1 MKGVG
6 RQGGDYK
13 QSALQAAVDKM
24 DVTRSAVDEIVAKG
38 ADRKSWL
45 CFCSGVEH
53 AEHVRDEIR
62 SRGISCETISG
73 ETPKDERRRIIEDFK
88 SYKIRALTNNSVLTT
103 GFNHKGVDLIA
114 ALRPTLSVSLYVQMM
129 GRGTRVMYVSA
140 VVAGSPENRKQ
151 HELDAAASV
160 TFNLGVGAMNWTWA
174 EYWRKGQIKKAA
186 AHLASNYNTAKGK
199 KLPGLVRRRK
209 EEALLFEKGIY
220 TGVGVTKEVTAEPP
234 VLPDPV
240 VKEAQELLTTAGL
253 NPGAIDGWMGEKTKA
268 AVIAYQKAH
277 PHLIADGIIGPATI
291 AQLRRDACAAKD
303 VVTKGASSAAGSGL
317 LAFTAG
323 LPWGW
328 IAAGVLVAVVG
339 YVAYR
344 NRDVITRRW
353 NSWRG
358 KEVVV

>member
-1 MKGVG
+1 MPITKISTQGRAFVRLHEGNPLTCYLDPVG
-6 RQGGDYK
+6 
-13 QSALQAAVDKM
+13 
-24 DVTRSAVDEIVAKG
+24 IP
-38 ADRKSWL
+38 
-45 CFCSGVEH
+45 
-53 AEHVRDEIR
+53 
-62 SRGISCETISG
+62 TIG
-73 ETPKDERRRIIEDFK
+73 
-88 SYKIRALTNNSVLTT
+88 T
-103 GFNHKGVDLIA
+103 GFTMGSDSVRRELAKIGITKLVPGKTKITA
-114 ALRPTLSVSLYVQMM
+114 AQSDVILDAVLAAEYVP
-129 GRGTRVMYVSA
+129 A
-140 VVAGSPENRKQ
+140 VVAGSPNDREQ

-174 EYWRKGQIKKAA
+174 ELWRKGQIKKAA

-220 TGVGVTKEVTAEPP
+220 TGVGVTKDVTAAPP

-268 AVIAYQKAH
+268 AVVAYQKAH
-277 PHLIADGIIGPATI
+277 PHLVADGIIGPATI
-291 AQLRRDACAAKD
+291 AQLRRDAGAAKD
-303 VVTKGASSAAGSGL
+303 VVAKGASSAAGTGL
-317 LAFTAG
+317 LAFTTG

-344 NRDVITRRW
+344 NRDVIARRW

>member
-1 MKGVG
+1 MPITKISTQGRAFVRLHEGNPLTCYLDPVG
-6 RQGGDYK
+6 
-13 QSALQAAVDKM
+13 
-24 DVTRSAVDEIVAKG
+24 IP
-38 ADRKSWL
+38 
-45 CFCSGVEH
+45 
-53 AEHVRDEIR
+53 
-62 SRGISCETISG
+62 TIG
-73 ETPKDERRRIIEDFK
+73 
-88 SYKIRALTNNSVLTT
+88 T
-103 GFNHKGVDLIA
+103 GFTMRSDSVRRELAKIGITKLVPGKTKITAAQSDVILDGVLA
-114 ALRPTLSVSLYVQMM
+114 AEYVP
-129 GRGTRVMYVSA
+129 A
-140 VVAGSPENRKQ
+140 VVAGSPNDRKQ

-174 EYWRKGQIKKAA
+174 ELWRKGQIKKAA

-220 TGVGVTKEVTAEPP
+220 TGVGVTKDVTAAPP

-291 AQLRRDACAAKD
+291 AQLRRDAGAAKD

-328 IAAGVLVAVVG
+328 VAAGVLVAVVG

-344 NRDVITRRW
+344 NRDVIARRW

>member
-1 MKGVG
+1 MPITKISTQGTAFVRLHEGNPLTCYLDPVG
-6 RQGGDYK
+6 
-13 QSALQAAVDKM
+13 
-24 DVTRSAVDEIVAKG
+24 IP
-38 ADRKSWL
+38 
-45 CFCSGVEH
+45 
-53 AEHVRDEIR
+53 
-62 SRGISCETISG
+62 TIG
-73 ETPKDERRRIIEDFK
+73 
-88 SYKIRALTNNSVLTT
+88 T
-103 GFNHKGVDLIA
+103 GFTMRSDSVRRELAKIGITKLVPGKTKITTAQSDVILDAVLA
-114 ALRPTLSVSLYVQMM
+114 AEYVP
-129 GRGTRVMYVSA
+129 A

-160 TFNLGVGAMNWTWA
+160 TFNLGVGAMKWTWA
-174 EYWRKGQIKKAA
+174 DLWRKGQIKKAA
-186 AHLASNYNTAKGK
+186 AHLASNYNTSKGK

-209 EEALLFEKGIY
+209 EEALLFENGIY
-220 TGVGVTKEVTAEPP
+220 TGVGVTKEATAEPP
-234 VLPDPV
+234 VEPDPV

-291 AQLRRDACAAKD
+291 AQLRRDAGAAREA
-303 VVTKGASSAAGSGL
+303 VTKGVGSAASSGL
-317 LAFTAG
+317 LAFVAG

-328 IAAGVLVAVVG
+328 IVAGVAVAAVA

-344 NRDVITRRW
+344 NRDVIARRW

>member
-1 MKGVG
+1 MPITKISTQGRAFVRMHEGNPLTCYLDPVG
-6 RQGGDYK
+6 
-13 QSALQAAVDKM
+13 
-24 DVTRSAVDEIVAKG
+24 IP
-38 ADRKSWL
+38 
-45 CFCSGVEH
+45 
-53 AEHVRDEIR
+53 
-62 SRGISCETISG
+62 TIG
-73 ETPKDERRRIIEDFK
+73 
-88 SYKIRALTNNSVLTT
+88 T
-103 GFNHKGVDLIA
+103 GFTMGSDSVRRELAKIGITKLVPGKTKITSAQSDVILDAVLA
-114 ALRPTLSVSLYVQMM
+114 AEYVP
-129 GRGTRVMYVSA
+129 A
-140 VVAGSPENRKQ
+140 VVAGSPQNRKQ

-174 EYWRKGQIKKAA
+174 DLWRKGQIKKAA

-209 EEALLFEKGIY
+209 EEALLFENGIY
-220 TGVGVTKEVTAEPP
+220 TGVGVTKEATAEPP
-234 VLPDPV
+234 VKPDPV

-253 NPGAIDGWMGEKTKA
+253 NPGAIDGWMGAKTKA

-291 AQLRRDACAAKD
+291 AQLRRDAGAAKD
-303 VVTKGASSAAGSGL
+303 VVAKGASSAAGSGL

-344 NRDVITRRW
+344 NRDVIARRW

>member
-1 MKGVG
+1 MPITKISTHGRAFVRLHEGNPLTCYLDPVG
-6 RQGGDYK
+6 
-13 QSALQAAVDKM
+13 
-24 DVTRSAVDEIVAKG
+24 IP
-38 ADRKSWL
+38 
-45 CFCSGVEH
+45 
-53 AEHVRDEIR
+53 
-62 SRGISCETISG
+62 TIG
-73 ETPKDERRRIIEDFK
+73 
-88 SYKIRALTNNSVLTT
+88 T
-103 GFNHKGVDLIA
+103 GFTMRSDSVRRELAKIGITKLVPGKTKITASQSDVILDAVLA
-114 ALRPTLSVSLYVQMM
+114 AEYVP
-129 GRGTRVMYVSA
+129 A
-140 VVAGSPENRKQ
+140 VVTGSPENRKQ

-174 EYWRKGQIKKAA
+174 DLWRKGQIQKAA

-253 NPGAIDGWMGEKTKA
+253 NPGAIDGWMGAKTKA

-291 AQLRRDACAAKD
+291 AQLRRDAGAAKD
-303 VVTKGASSAAGSGL
+303 VVTKSASSAAGSGL

-328 IAAGVLVAVVG
+328 IAAGVLVAVVV

-344 NRDVITRRW
+344 NRDVIARRW

-358 KEVVV
+358 KEVAV

>member
-1 MKGVG
+1 MPITKISTQGRAFVRLHEGNPLTCYLDPVG
-6 RQGGDYK
+6 
-13 QSALQAAVDKM
+13 
-24 DVTRSAVDEIVAKG
+24 IP
-38 ADRKSWL
+38 
-45 CFCSGVEH
+45 
-53 AEHVRDEIR
+53 
-62 SRGISCETISG
+62 TIG
-73 ETPKDERRRIIEDFK
+73 
-88 SYKIRALTNNSVLTT
+88 T
-103 GFNHKGVDLIA
+103 GFTMRSDSVRRELAKIGITKLVPGKTKITASQSDVILDAVLA
-114 ALRPTLSVSLYVQMM
+114 AEYVP
-129 GRGTRVMYVSA
+129 A

-151 HELDAAASV
+151 HELDAASSV

-174 EYWRKGQIKKAA
+174 ELWRKGQIKKAA

-220 TGVGVTKEVTAEPP
+220 TGVGATKEATAEPP

-291 AQLRRDACAAKD
+291 AQLRRDAGAAKD
-303 VVTKGASSAAGSGL
+303 VVAKGASSAVGSGL

-323 LPWGW
+323 LPWAW

-339 YVAYR
+339 YVTYR
-344 NRDVITRRW
+344 NRDVIARRW

>member
-1 MKGVG
+1 MPITKISTQGRAFVRLHEGNPLTCYLDPVG
-6 RQGGDYK
+6 
-13 QSALQAAVDKM
+13 
-24 DVTRSAVDEIVAKG
+24 IP
-38 ADRKSWL
+38 
-45 CFCSGVEH
+45 
-53 AEHVRDEIR
+53 
-62 SRGISCETISG
+62 TIG
-73 ETPKDERRRIIEDFK
+73 
-88 SYKIRALTNNSVLTT
+88 T
-103 GFNHKGVDLIA
+103 GFTMGSDSVRRELAKIGITKLVPGKTKITA
-114 ALRPTLSVSLYVQMM
+114 AQSDVILDAVLAAEYVP
-129 GRGTRVMYVSA
+129 A

-151 HELDAAASV
+151 HELDASASV

-174 EYWRKGQIKKAA
+174 QLWRKGQIKKAA

-234 VLPDPV
+234 VLPDPI

-253 NPGAIDGWMGEKTKA
+253 NPGAIDGWMGAKTKA
-268 AVIAYQKAH
+268 AVVAYQKAH

-291 AQLRRDACAAKD
+291 AQLRRDAGAAKD
-303 VVTKGASSAAGSGL
+303 VVTKGASSAVGSGL
-317 LAFTAG
+317 LAFIAG

-344 NRDVITRRW
+344 NRDVIARRW
-353 NSWRG
+353 NSSCG

>member
-1 MKGVG
+1 MPITKISTQGRAFVRLHEGNPLTCYLDPVG
-6 RQGGDYK
+6 
-13 QSALQAAVDKM
+13 
-24 DVTRSAVDEIVAKG
+24 IP
-38 ADRKSWL
+38 
-45 CFCSGVEH
+45 
-53 AEHVRDEIR
+53 
-62 SRGISCETISG
+62 TIG
-73 ETPKDERRRIIEDFK
+73 
-88 SYKIRALTNNSVLTT
+88 T
-103 GFNHKGVDLIA
+103 GFTMGSDSVRRELAKVGITKLVPGKTKITA
-114 ALRPTLSVSLYVQMM
+114 AQSDVILDAVLAAEYVP
-129 GRGTRVMYVSA
+129 A
-140 VVAGSPENRKQ
+140 VVAGSPNDRKQ

-174 EYWRKGQIKKAA
+174 ELWRKGQIKKAA

-220 TGVGVTKEVTAEPP
+220 TGVGVTKDVTAAPP

-277 PHLIADGIIGPATI
+277 PHLVADGIIGPATI
-291 AQLRRDACAAKD
+291 AQLRRDAGAAKD
-303 VVTKGASSAAGSGL
+303 VVAKGASSAAGSGM

-344 NRDVITRRW
+344 NRDVIARRW

>member
-1 MKGVG
+1 MPI
-6 RQGGDYK
+6 
-13 QSALQAAVDKM
+13 
-24 DVTRSAVDEIVAKG
+24 T
-38 ADRKSWL
+38 
-45 CFCSGVEH
+45 
-53 AEHVRDEIR
+53 
-62 SRGISCETISG
+62 TISTQG
-73 ETPKDERRRIIEDFK
+73 
-88 SYKIRALTNNSVLTT
+88 RAFVRLHEGNPLTAYLDPVGIPTIGT
-103 GFNHKGVDLIA
+103 GFTMGSDSVRRELAKIGITKLVPGKTKITA
-114 ALRPTLSVSLYVQMM
+114 AQSDVILDAVLAAEYVP
-129 GRGTRVMYVSA
+129 A

-151 HELDAAASV
+151 HELDAASSV
-160 TFNLGVGAMNWTWA
+160 TFNLGVGAMKWTWA
-174 EYWRKGQIKKAA
+174 EFWRKGQIKAAA
-186 AHLASNYNTAKGK
+186 AHLARNYNTAKGK

-220 TGVGVTKEVTAEPP
+220 TGIVSATKEATAEPP
-234 VLPDPV
+234 PQPDPL

-277 PHLIADGIIGPATI
+277 PHLIADGIIGPATL
-291 AQLRRDACAAKD
+291 AQLRRDAGAAKD
-303 VVTKGASSAAGSGL
+303 VVTKGVSSAAGSGL

-344 NRDVITRRW
+344 NRDVIARRW

-358 KEVVV
+358 KEVTV

>member
-1 MKGVG
+1 MPITKISTQGRAFVRLHEGNPLTCYLDPVG
-6 RQGGDYK
+6 
-13 QSALQAAVDKM
+13 
-24 DVTRSAVDEIVAKG
+24 IP
-38 ADRKSWL
+38 
-45 CFCSGVEH
+45 
-53 AEHVRDEIR
+53 
-62 SRGISCETISG
+62 TIG
-73 ETPKDERRRIIEDFK
+73 
-88 SYKIRALTNNSVLTT
+88 T
-103 GFNHKGVDLIA
+103 GFTMRSDSVRRELAKIGITKLVPGKTKITASQSDVIIDAVLA
-114 ALRPTLSVSLYVQMM
+114 AEYVP
-129 GRGTRVMYVSA
+129 A

-174 EYWRKGQIKKAA
+174 DLWRKGQIQKAA

-291 AQLRRDACAAKD
+291 AQLRRDAGAAKD

-317 LAFTAG
+317 LAFIAG

-344 NRDVITRRW
+344 NRDVIARRW

-358 KEVVV
+358 KEVAV

>member
-1 MKGVG
+1 MPITKISTQGRAFVRLHEGNPLTCYLDPVG
-6 RQGGDYK
+6 
-13 QSALQAAVDKM
+13 
-24 DVTRSAVDEIVAKG
+24 IP
-38 ADRKSWL
+38 
-45 CFCSGVEH
+45 
-53 AEHVRDEIR
+53 
-62 SRGISCETISG
+62 TIG
-73 ETPKDERRRIIEDFK
+73 
-88 SYKIRALTNNSVLTT
+88 T
-103 GFNHKGVDLIA
+103 GFTMRSD
-114 ALRPTLSVSLYVQMM
+114 SVRRELAKIGITKLVPGKTKITSAQSDSILDAVLAFEYVP
-129 GRGTRVMYVSA
+129 A
-140 VVAGSPENRKQ
+140 VVAGSPNDRKQ

-174 EYWRKGQIKKAA
+174 DLWRKGQIQKAA

-199 KLPGLVRRRK
+199 KLLGLVRRRK

-253 NPGAIDGWMGEKTKA
+253 NPGAIDGWMGAKTKA

-277 PHLIADGIIGPATI
+277 PHLIADGIIGPATV
-291 AQLRRDACAAKD
+291 AQLRRDAGAAKD
-303 VVTKGASSAAGSGL
+303 VVIKGASSAAGSGL

-339 YVAYR
+339 YVVYR
-344 NRDVITRRW
+344 NRDVIARRW

>member
-1 MKGVG
+1 MPITKISTQGRAFVRLHEGNPLTCYLDPVG
-6 RQGGDYK
+6 
-13 QSALQAAVDKM
+13 
-24 DVTRSAVDEIVAKG
+24 IP
-38 ADRKSWL
+38 
-45 CFCSGVEH
+45 
-53 AEHVRDEIR
+53 
-62 SRGISCETISG
+62 TIG
-73 ETPKDERRRIIEDFK
+73 
-88 SYKIRALTNNSVLTT
+88 T
-103 GFNHKGVDLIA
+103 GFTMRSDSVRRELAKIGITKLVPGKTKITA
-114 ALRPTLSVSLYVQMM
+114 AQSDVILDAVLAAEYVP
-129 GRGTRVMYVSA
+129 A
-140 VVAGSPENRKQ
+140 VVAGSLENRKQ

-291 AQLRRDACAAKD
+291 AQLRRDAGAAKD

-344 NRDVITRRW
+344 NRDVIARRW

>member
-1 MKGVG
+1 MPITKISTQGRAFVRLHEGNPLTCYLDPVG
-6 RQGGDYK
+6 
-13 QSALQAAVDKM
+13 
-24 DVTRSAVDEIVAKG
+24 IP
-38 ADRKSWL
+38 
-45 CFCSGVEH
+45 
-53 AEHVRDEIR
+53 
-62 SRGISCETISG
+62 TIG
-73 ETPKDERRRIIEDFK
+73 
-88 SYKIRALTNNSVLTT
+88 T
-103 GFNHKGVDLIA
+103 GFTMGSDSVRRELAKIGITKLVPGKTKITA
-114 ALRPTLSVSLYVQMM
+114 AQSDVILDAVLGTEYVP
-129 GRGTRVMYVSA
+129 A
-140 VVAGSPENRKQ
+140 VVAGSPSDRKQ
-151 HELDAAASV
+151 HELDAASSV
-160 TFNLGVGAMNWTWA
+160 TFNLGVGAMKWTWA
-174 EYWRKGQIKKAA
+174 DLWRAGNIKAAA

-209 EEALLFEKGIY
+209 EEALLFEKGTY
-220 TGVGVTKEVTAEPP
+220 TGVVGVTKEATGEPP

-253 NPGAIDGWMGEKTKA
+253 NPGAVDGWMGTKTKS

-291 AQLRRDACAAKD
+291 AQLRRDAGAAKD

-344 NRDVITRRW
+344 KRDVVIRRW

-358 KEVVV
+358 KEVKV

>member
-1 MKGVG
+1 MPITKISTQGRAFVRLHEGNPLTCYLDPVG
-6 RQGGDYK
+6 
-13 QSALQAAVDKM
+13 
-24 DVTRSAVDEIVAKG
+24 IP
-38 ADRKSWL
+38 
-45 CFCSGVEH
+45 
-53 AEHVRDEIR
+53 
-62 SRGISCETISG
+62 TIG
-73 ETPKDERRRIIEDFK
+73 
-88 SYKIRALTNNSVLTT
+88 T
-103 GFNHKGVDLIA
+103 GFTMGSDSVRRELAKIGITKLVPGKTKITA
-114 ALRPTLSVSLYVQMM
+114 AQSDVILDAVLAAEYVP
-129 GRGTRVMYVSA
+129 A
-140 VVAGSPENRKQ
+140 VVAGSPNDRKQ

-174 EYWRKGQIKKAA
+174 ELWRKGQIKKAA

-220 TGVGVTKEVTAEPP
+220 TGVGVTKDVTAAPP

-277 PHLIADGIIGPATI
+277 PHLVADGIIGPATI
-291 AQLRRDACAAKD
+291 AQLRRDAGAAKD
-303 VVTKGASSAAGSGL
+303 VVAKGASSAAGSGM

-323 LPWGW
+323 LPWDW

-344 NRDVITRRW
+344 NRDVIARRW

>member
-1 MKGVG
+1 MPITKISTQGRAFVRLHEGNPLTCYLDPVG
-6 RQGGDYK
+6 
-13 QSALQAAVDKM
+13 
-24 DVTRSAVDEIVAKG
+24 IP
-38 ADRKSWL
+38 
-45 CFCSGVEH
+45 
-53 AEHVRDEIR
+53 
-62 SRGISCETISG
+62 TIG
-73 ETPKDERRRIIEDFK
+73 
-88 SYKIRALTNNSVLTT
+88 T
-103 GFNHKGVDLIA
+103 GFTMGSDSVRRELAKIGITKLVPGTTKITA
-114 ALRPTLSVSLYVQMM
+114 AQSDVILDAVLAAEYVP
-129 GRGTRVMYVSA
+129 A
-140 VVAGSPENRKQ
+140 VVAGSPNDRKQ

-174 EYWRKGQIKKAA
+174 ELWRKGQIKKAA

-220 TGVGVTKEVTAEPP
+220 IGVGVTKDVTAAPP

-277 PHLIADGIIGPATI
+277 PHLVADGIIGPATL
-291 AQLRRDACAAKD
+291 AQLRRDAGAAKD

-328 IAAGVLVAVVG
+328 IAAGVLVVVVG

-344 NRDVITRRW
+344 NRDVIARRW
-353 NSWRG
+353 NSWRR

>member
-1 MKGVG
+1 MPITKISTQGRAFVRLHEGNPLTCYLDPVG
-6 RQGGDYK
+6 
-13 QSALQAAVDKM
+13 
-24 DVTRSAVDEIVAKG
+24 IP
-38 ADRKSWL
+38 
-45 CFCSGVEH
+45 
-53 AEHVRDEIR
+53 
-62 SRGISCETISG
+62 TIG
-73 ETPKDERRRIIEDFK
+73 
-88 SYKIRALTNNSVLTT
+88 T
-103 GFNHKGVDLIA
+103 GFTMRSGSVRRELAKIGITKLVPGKTKITASQSDVILDAVLA
-114 ALRPTLSVSLYVQMM
+114 AEYVP
-129 GRGTRVMYVSA
+129 A

-174 EYWRKGQIKKAA
+174 DLWRKGQIQKAA

-209 EEALLFEKGIY
+209 EEALLFERGIY
-220 TGVGVTKEVTAEPP
+220 TGVGVTKEATAEPP
-234 VLPDPV
+234 VKPDPV

-291 AQLRRDACAAKD
+291 AQLRRDAGAAKD

-344 NRDVITRRW
+344 NRDVIARRW

>member
-1 MKGVG
+1 MPITKISTQGRAFVRLHEGNPLTCYLDPVG
-6 RQGGDYK
+6 
-13 QSALQAAVDKM
+13 
-24 DVTRSAVDEIVAKG
+24 IP
-38 ADRKSWL
+38 
-45 CFCSGVEH
+45 
-53 AEHVRDEIR
+53 
-62 SRGISCETISG
+62 TIG
-73 ETPKDERRRIIEDFK
+73 
-88 SYKIRALTNNSVLTT
+88 T
-103 GFNHKGVDLIA
+103 GFTMGSDSVRRELAKIGITKLAPGKTKITA
-114 ALRPTLSVSLYVQMM
+114 AQSDVILDAVLAAEYVP
-129 GRGTRVMYVSA
+129 A

-174 EYWRKGQIKKAA
+174 DLWRKGQIQKAA

-209 EEALLFEKGIY
+209 EEALLFENGIY
-220 TGVGVTKEVTAEPP
+220 TGVGVTKEVTPEPP

-253 NPGAIDGWMGEKTKA
+253 NPGAIDGWMGAKTKA

-291 AQLRRDACAAKD
+291 AQLRRDAGAAKD

-328 IAAGVLVAVVG
+328 IAAGVLLAVVG

-344 NRDVITRRW
+344 NRDLIARRW

>member
-1 MKGVG
+1 MPITKISTQGRAFVRLHEGNPLTCYLDPVG
-6 RQGGDYK
+6 
-13 QSALQAAVDKM
+13 
-24 DVTRSAVDEIVAKG
+24 IP
-38 ADRKSWL
+38 
-45 CFCSGVEH
+45 
-53 AEHVRDEIR
+53 
-62 SRGISCETISG
+62 TIG
-73 ETPKDERRRIIEDFK
+73 
-88 SYKIRALTNNSVLTT
+88 T
-103 GFNHKGVDLIA
+103 GFTMRSDSVRRELAKIGITKLVPGKTKITASQSDVILDAVLA
-114 ALRPTLSVSLYVQMM
+114 AEYVP
-129 GRGTRVMYVSA
+129 A
-140 VVAGSPENRKQ
+140 VVTGSPENRKQ

-174 EYWRKGQIKKAA
+174 DLWRKGQIQKAA

-291 AQLRRDACAAKD
+291 AQLRRDAGAAKD

-328 IAAGVLVAVVG
+328 IAAGVLVAVVV

-344 NRDVITRRW
+344 NRDVIARRW